1 MQQVGRCKADR
12 LKVLLV
18 ETAIEAADFEAWKE
32 LKEGDKHTDFYIKQ
46 SHI

>member
-12 LKVLLV
+12 LKVLLAGS
-18 ETAIEAADFEAWKE
+18 AIQAGGFEAWKA
-32 LKEGDKHTDFYIKQ
+32 LKEGDKHIDFYIKQ